1 MKFISPNGAWFL
13 VAQSAVPGHG
23 AGEQPDPGPRLPGRD
38 PRLAAFARDD
48 AGDRCPPGAW
58 TGMVLNELSGPQRRC
73 ADATDDELI
82 GLLGR
87 WGAQESW
94 TVAAKLGVIR
104 ELLCRRALSG
114 AQVRWLPCGLPDAW
128 DEGVG
133 HEVSA
138 VLGISLQAADSLIQL
153 AWDLLARIPRIGAAL
168 DDGVLD
174 YVKAKIIA
182 AETSVLDEEHLAAAE
197 EMILSAGL
205 AGKTPGQVARI
216 AARAVV
222 TVDPDGA
229 RRRREEAERENAR
242 IRFWRERAGT
252 SVLAGYGLP
261 TDAALQAN
269 ANVNQ
274 RADEYKKAGLDG
286 TMDQLR
292 VLAYLDILNGTSAA
306 DRIAQAQAEADQ
318 AGGQA
323 EAARAGAAQSDGR
336 GQPGGPDGTNGNRH
350 PGGEDSAGSSG
361 PDAVGEDGLDD
372 EDRPGA
378 DDPGDGPGSDDG
390 PGDDSQDDDP
400 QDDDGPGDDGPGG
413 GGPGSGPDDRPS
425 PDSGSGPAAG
435 QPAPT
440 PGPGLAA
447 RTNLTFPL
455 ATLLGLA
462 ERPGEGH
469 GLGPLDPALTRQL
482 AATAARNPH
491 SQWCITITD
500 HNGYAIGHGCAKP
513 ARTNR
518 QTRQSGQTEAS
529 PPGSRDGPWAF
540 TPHDKSGPPGGFG
553 TWILTLPTGQQLTVK
568 LMPVPVTDC
577 DHRYESHAYQPNDTL
592 RHLVQIRDGECTFP
606 TCSRHA
612 RESDFEHAT
621 PYHKGGRTCACNA
634 GARSRRCHKTKQS
647 KGWKLTQPLPGWHQ
661 WTTPSGRIYTQGP
674 MQYPA

>member
-1 MKFISPNGAWFL
+1 VTQP
-13 VAQSAVPGHG
+13 AVPGHG
-23 AGEQPDPGPRLPGRD
+23 TGEQPGPGAGLPGGRD
-38 PRLAAFARDD
+38 PRLAAFARGD

-58 TGMVLNELSGPQRRC
+58 TGMVLNELSGPGRAC
-73 ADATDDELI
+73 SGATDDELI

-94 TVAAKLGVIR
+94 TVAAKFGVIR
-104 ELLCRRALSG
+104 ELLRRRALSG
-114 AQVRWLPCGLPDAW
+114 AQVRWLACGLPDAW
-128 DEGVG
+128 DEGVA

-138 VLGISLQAADSLIQL
+138 ELGISLQAADSLIQL
-153 AWDLLARIPRIGAAL
+153 AWTMEARIPRIGAAL
-168 DDGVLD
+168 DAGIID

-182 AETSVLDEEHLAAAE
+182 AETSVLDDEHLAAAE
-197 EMILSAGL
+197 EMILAAGL

-222 TVDPDGA
+222 TVDPDGT
-229 RRRREEAERENAR
+229 RRRREQAEREDAR

-292 VLAYLDILNGTSAA
+292 VLAYLDILNGTTAA
-306 DRIAQAQAEADQ
+306 DRIAQTQAAQAETAQAD
-318 AGGQA
+318 AG
-323 EAARAGAAQSDGR
+323 
-336 GQPGGPDGTNGNRH
+336 T
-350 PGGEDSAGSSG
+350 EDSPGDNQG
-361 PDAVGEDGLDD
+361 RPCDQD
-372 EDRPGA
+372 E
-378 DDPGDGPGSDDG
+378 PGDGPD
-390 PGDDSQDDDP
+390 
-400 QDDDGPGDDGPGG
+400 DDGPGG
-413 GGPGSGPDDRPS
+413 GPDDRPA
-425 PDSGSGPAAG
+425 PDSGSGPATG
-435 QPAPT
+435 QPAPA
-440 PGPGLAA
+440 PGLATRA
-447 RTNLTFPL
+447 NLTFPL
-455 ATLLGLA
+455 ATLLHLA

-482 AATAARNPH
+482 AAAAAKNPH

-500 HNGYAIGHGCAKP
+500 HNGHAIGHGCAKP

-518 QTRQSGQTEAS
+518 RTRQNSQAGAS
-529 PPGSRDGPWAF
+529 PHGSRDGPWAF
-540 TPHDKSGPPGGFG
+540 TRENDPGPPDGFG
-553 TWILTLPTGQQLTVK
+553 TWTLTLPTGQQYTVK
-568 LMPVPVTDC
+568 LMPVPVTEC

-621 PYHKGGRTCACNA
+621 PYHKSGRTCACNA

-661 WTTPSGRIYTQGP
+661 WETPSGRIYTQGP

>member
-1 MKFISPNGAWFL
+1 
-13 VAQSAVPGHG
+13 VAQSAVPGRG
-23 AGEQPDPGPRLPGRD
+23 AGGQPGPGPELPGGRD
-38 PRLAAFARDD
+38 PRLAAFARGD
-48 AGDRCPPGAW
+48 AADRCPPSAW
-58 TGMVLNELSGPQRRC
+58 TGMVLNELSGPRRSC
-73 ADATDDELI
+73 AGATDDELV

-104 ELLCRRALSG
+104 ELLRRRGLSG
-114 AQVRWLPCGLPDAW
+114 GQVRRLPCGLPDAW
-128 DEGVG
+128 DEGVA

-138 VLGISLQAADSLIQL
+138 ELGISPQAADDLIQL
-153 AWDLLARIPRIGAAL
+153 AWALEARIPRIGAAL
-168 DDGVLD
+168 DAGIVD

-205 AGKTPGQVARI
+205 VGKTPGQVARI

-242 IRFWRERAGT
+242 VRFWRERAGT

-274 RADEYKKAGLDG
+274 RADEYKKARLDG

-292 VLAYLDILNGTSAA
+292 VLAYLDILNGVTAA
-306 DRIAQAQAEADQ
+306 DRIAQAQAEAGQ
-318 AGGQA
+318 AGSQA
-323 EAARAGAAQSDGR
+323 EAARAGTAQSDGR
-336 GQPGGPDGTNGNRH
+336 GQPGKSDGASGNRH
-350 PGGEDSAGSSG
+350 PGGEDSVGSSS
-361 PDAVGEDGLDD
+361 PDAVGEDGPDD
-372 EDRPGA
+372 EDRPG
-378 DDPGDGPGSDDG
+378 DGPGCDDG
-390 PGDDSQDDDP
+390 PGDDP

-413 GGPGSGPDDRPS
+413 GGPGGGPDDRPA

-435 QPAPT
+435 QPAPG

-447 RTNLTFPL
+447 RANLTFPL

-500 HNGYAIGHGCAKP
+500 PHGYAIGHGCAKP
-513 ARTNR
+513 ARANR
-518 QTRQSGQTEAS
+518 QTRQNGQAGAS
-529 PPGSRDGPWAF
+529 PPGSRDGPWAL
-540 TPHDKSGPPGGFG
+540 TRNDDPGPPDGFG
-553 TWILTLPTGQQLTVK
+553 TWTLTLPTGQQYTVK

-592 RHLVQIRDGECTFP
+592 RHLIQIRDGECTFP

-661 WTTPSGRIYTQGP
+661 WETPSGRIYTQGP
-674 MQYPA
+674 MQYPV